1 MSGPDGFEEREFDA
15 EDHAARYDIE
25 TERLEDCA
33 DTDYG
38 EDFAQAA
45 MVAHFIDRVLW

>member
-1 MSGPDGFEEREFDA
+1 MSPDSPDEREFEA
-15 EDHAARYDIE
+15 EEARERYDIE

>member
-1 MSGPDGFEEREFDA
+1 MEPDDPDVRELETA
-15 EDHAARYDIE
+15 EWRERYDIE

-38 EDFAQAA
+38 EEWPL
-45 MVAHFIDRVLW
+45 V